1 MSLRARIDADIRAA
15 MKGARA
21 LERDTLRMVVAAFQK
36 RELELGRDLTE
47 AEELD
52 VCSKAVKTRQ
62 ESIVQFEQ
70 AGRMELA
77 AKERAEIEIVQRY
90 LPTQRS
96 EAETEA
102 LVRAIAAEAGIAQR
116 AQSGQLIKLVM
127 ARHKGEVDGKLV
139 QKIASAILQ

>member
-1 MSLRARIDADIRAA
+1 MSLRERIDADIKAA
-15 MKGARA
+15 MKAQRA

-36 RELELGRDLTE
+36 RELELGRELNA

-52 VCSKAVKTRQ
+52 VCAKSVKTRQ

-70 AGRMELA
+70 AGRTELA
-77 AKERAEIEIVQRY
+77 AKERAEIETIQRY

-102 LVRAIAAEAGIAQR
+102 LVRAIAAEAGLSQR